1 MSDYV
6 PTWRAN
12 PGVSVSGGISSSPG
26 GGISSSDAGVVDLE
40 PSIAP
45 APVTQPTPPPLSTAL
60 FWPIITVGSKRTLSL
75 SACLGVAGCST
86 AGARSGCPPG
96 LGEVGLWSTFAF
108 FVCRRIASW
117 ISASVPLRFLVFFWR
132 AVQRQFRGGRNCNP
146 ICKFGSFVQD

>member
-1 MSDYV
+1 MEGQPWGLGQWWYIELAWGWDVIIGCWS
-6 PTWRAN
+6 RR
-12 PGVSVSGGISSSPG
+12 PGAFNCSST
-26 GGISSSDAGVVDLE
+26 
-40 PSIAP
+40 
-45 APVTQPTPPPLSTAL
+45 VTQPTPPPLSTAL

-132 AVQRQFRGGRNCNP
+132 AVQRQFRGGRNCNL